1 MQVLFFLTH
10 QALSAAMFTNVFP
23 QSLAT
28 HIAEQWPHQ
37 QLQCTMLRLISCEEY
52 HKWEKSNTGNRHFL
66 HPKEQK
72 QLAGYHL
79 KKRRDEWLTARI
91 CAKIAVNNFL
101 SDMNFPPNQL
111 IITNTASGRPALT
124 GQLPKKLHHADV
136 SLSHGAGY
144 GLAAVGTRYCGV
156 DIERTTRN
164 FHAVQEKFCCS
175 AEKHYIKQQAAKLSE
190 QQCLALLWSAKEAS
204 KKAFSFKKMPGF
216 LELHLTKLTKHNHTW
231 ILDLSI
237 QENPKKQPVVIS
249 VIAALLPGISIAVA
263 TIPKNYNA

>member
-1 MQVLFFLTH
+1 
-10 QALSAAMFTNVFP
+10 MFTNVFP
-23 QSLAT
+23 RSLVT
-28 HIAEQWPHQ
+28 QIIKQWPQQ
-37 QLQCTMLRLISCEEY
+37 QLQCTMLRLISSEEY
-52 HKWEKSNTGNRHFL
+52 HKWEKSNTCNRHFL
-66 HPKEQK
+66 HSKEQK

-101 SDMNFPPNQL
+101 SDTNFPPNQL

-124 GQLPKKLHHADV
+124 GQLPKALHHADV
-136 SLSHGAGY
+136 SLSHGGGY

-175 AEKHYIKQQAAKLSE
+175 AEKHYIKQQAEKLSE

-216 LELHLTKLTKHNHTW
+216 LELRLVRFAKCNHSW
-231 ILDLSI
+231 SLDFSI
-237 QENPKKQPVVIS
+237 QENSRKQPVIIS
-249 VIAALLPGISIAVA
+249 VIAALLPDVSIAVA
-263 TIPKNYNA
+263 TIPENCNA